1 MSAYIRSSPSH
12 PLLICAATV
21 VRGCSTL
28 RGIVKDGPATLD
40 YMQHSFRVVRLRPSA
55 LAGRSNRCSAS
66 PAIFSMTNRWLSV
79 RDMCEERLAAADFED
94 VIRADKQIGP
104 HRRTACRGTV

>member
-28 RGIVKDGPATLD
+28 RGIVKEGPATLD

-66 PAIFSMTNRWLSV
+66 PSDIFNDESNRWLSV
-79 RDMCEERLAAADFED
+79 RDMCSPTMRAITSVDPPANAA
-94 VIRADKQIGP
+94 
-104 HRRTACRGTV
+104 